1 VIAASGDAFR
11 SSLAVPSSF
20 RMSRSVEL
28 RPQRSCS
35 VGAPGANTNTPG
47 SLSPASPAGSSHQT
61 VANGGSRA
69 LVPQRPRGRGERQL
83 RFRGRRCW
91 QHPGCADRS
100 IRGGHEPAAHRRCR
114 GVRWPVELAGLL
126 AIALVAAIA
135 LRPPARSPASDSG
148 SARLARVAL
157 VCMMSPAPG
166 TDCSIRPRDDIG
178 CHAQATTRCS
188 CIGRNTT
195 SAALAATQQDLVT
208 HLADGS
214 PGSVG
219 NAPIT
224 AGPRC

>member
-1 VIAASGDAFR
+1 VRSFPNDPEGEENVSRDFAAVGVGSILAALIGAFAVDTSPPRTAVVEESGGR
-11 SSLAVPSSF
+11 SK
-20 RMSRSVEL
+20 
-28 RPQRSCS
+28 
-35 VGAPGANTNTPG
+35 
-47 SLSPASPAGSSHQT
+47 
-61 VANGGSRA
+61 
-69 LVPQRPRGRGERQL
+69 
-83 RFRGRRCW
+83 
-91 QHPGCADRS
+91 
-100 IRGGHEPAAHRRCR
+100 
-114 GVRWPVELAGLL
+114 LAGLL

-157 VCMMSPAPG
+157 VCMVSPAPG
-166 TDCSIRPRDDIG
+166 TDCAIRPRDDIA
-178 CHAQATTRCS
+178 CHAQATARFS

-208 HLADGS
+208 HLADRS